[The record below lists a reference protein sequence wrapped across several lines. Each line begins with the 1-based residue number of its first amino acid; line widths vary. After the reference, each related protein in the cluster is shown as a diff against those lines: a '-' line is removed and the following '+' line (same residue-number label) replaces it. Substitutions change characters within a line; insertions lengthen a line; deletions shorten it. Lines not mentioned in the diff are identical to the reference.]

1 MIGYAWSILELPLLA
16 FVLIVFVTRR
26 SRQMSAAVA
35 IVCIGIAA
43 VLSLFLVL
51 PQVMA
56 GATAQG
62 DFSWLKLLPGA
73 APAGSEAALKLGI
86 KVDPLAAIML
96 IVVTVVSLL
105 VQVYSRSYMIEHGH
119 YDPGYSR
126 FFAYLSLFTFSM
138 LAVVLADSLL
148 FLFIGWELVG
158 LSSYLLIGFWY
169 DRDPRPGVHL
179 LAPWIAAKK
188 AFITTRVGDV
198 GFLIGLIILW
208 NRGGTLQMQELF
220 EQAERG
226 TGPLFQ
232 ASLLGQPVLFW
243 ACLGL
248 FAGAVGKSG
257 QFPLH
262 VWLPDAMEGPTP
274 VSALIHAATMV
285 AAGVYLVARTFPL
298 FHAVPQALTVVAIIG
313 GFTAIFAATMGLV
326 NNDIKRVLA
335 YSTVSQLGYMM
346 LALGAGSV
354 AAGMF
359 HLFTHAFFKALLFL
373 AAGSVIHSVGT
384 NDIREMG
391 GLRKAMPWT
400 WATMGIG
407 ALSLA
412 GFPLF
417 SGFWSKDEIL
427 ATAAE
432 GAGPILLA
440 FGVIT
445 VFLTAF
451 YTFRMFFL
459 TFHGAYRGAPSEAH
473 HAAGETTD
481 PHQGS
486 PADAGHHGA
495 EVERGI
501 QIHESDWWMVGPLVV
516 LAIPAL
522 LVGFWGSPLGN
533 NGFQRFLEGSEFHEL
548 QPNLVLA
555 GVGAVLA
562 IVGIAIAWG
571 LYGARA
577 YRTEPLARFGG
588 LYTLLWRR
596 YYIDEFYMWLIDK
609 LAIGV
614 AYAISMFDR
623 QALDGLINAF
633 ARIFAVGGGG
643 LRQMQTGRVQNYG
656 LVLFGGLALIAV
668 VLVVVPLVA
677 R

>member
-1 MIGYAWSILELPLLA
+1 VIQNGLVILELPLLA
-16 FVLIVFVTRR
+16 FLLIVFVTRR
-26 SRQMSAAVA
+26 SKQLSAAVA
-35 IVCIGIAA
+35 IVAIAIA
-43 VLSLFLVL
+43 TILAYLVFFQVLNT
-51 PQVMA
+51 
-56 GATAQG
+56 GAT
-62 DFSWLKLLPGA
+62 DHYEFNWLRLLPGGV
-73 APAGSEAALKLGI
+73 PQGETETFLRLGI
-86 KVDPLAAIML
+86 AVDPLAAIML
-96 IVVTVVSLL
+96 VVVTTVSLV
-105 VQVYSRSYMIEHGH
+105 VQIYSRSYMIEHGH

-138 LAVVLADSLL
+138 LAVVLANNLL

-169 DRDPRPGVHL
+169 EREPRPGVHL

-198 GFLIGLIILW
+198 GFLIGLIVLW
-208 NRGGTLQMQELF
+208 NTGGTLQMSQLF
-220 EQAERG
+220 EEAERH
-226 TGPLFQ
+226 TGNLFQ
-232 ASLLGQPVLFW
+232 IGILGQPILFW

-298 FHAVPQALTVVAIIG
+298 FQAVPQALTVVAVIG

-373 AAGSVIHSVGT
+373 AAGSVIHAVGT

-391 GLRKAMPWT
+391 GLRRYMPWT

-459 TFHGAYRGAPSEAH
+459 TFHGTYRGAPTEVH
-473 HAAGETTD
+473 HALGETTD
-481 PHQGS
+481 PHQG
-486 PADAGHHGA
+486 AL
-495 EVERGI
+495 
-501 QIHESDWWMVGPLVV
+501 HESDWWMIGPLVV

-522 LVGFWGSPLGN
+522 VVGFWGAPPPFGS
-533 NGFQRFLEGSEFHEL
+533 NGFQRFLEGPEFHEL
-548 QPNLVLA
+548 AANWTLA

-562 IVGIAIAWG
+562 VVGIVLAWTM
-571 LYGARA
+571 YGARA
-577 YRTEPLARFGG
+577 FVAEPLTRLGSV
-588 LYTLLWRR
+588 YNLLWRR

-614 AYAISMFDR
+614 AYAVALFDR
-623 QALDGLINAF
+623 QGLDGLVNGIAGTF
-633 ARIFAVGGGG
+633 GQGGRALRI
-643 LRQMQTGRVQNYG
+643 LQTGRVQNYG
-656 LVLFGGLALIAV
+656 LVLFGGMAMIAL
-668 VLVVVPLVA
+668 VLVAVPLI
-677 R
+677 RR